1 MIFRRARSASRF
13 TVAPLN
19 FGRESL
25 RDALK
30 RDTKLCRWRQCPCS
44 LAEQRLEGDAG
55 GDAQRARCVAGA
67 GPEARPAQA
76 PFIFWTGY
84 RAR

>member
-1 MIFRRARSASRF
+1 MTAVPAITIRRARSASRF
-13 TVAPLN
+13 TVAQLN

-44 LAEQRLEGDAG
+44 LAEQRLADLKG
-55 GDAQRARCVAGA
+55 RAREMRSERDAWREQ
-67 GPEARPAQA
+67 PLPPINQ
-76 PFIFWTGY
+76 Y
-84 RAR
+84 